1 MDRKPIKNN
10 NYKTVILGDS
20 SVGKSS
26 IGMKFTTGDFNSFQ
40 EPTIG
45 AAFLKGSIDLE
56 DNNYTFEI
64 WDTAGQERYHCLAPM
79 YYRGAVFAIVVY
91 DITSYDSF
99 KNAKLWINE
108 VLIKGD
114 AKVIIL
120 VGNKM
125 DLDDRRKVEKSE
137 ALEYA
142 NSNNLLFAETSAKS
156 GENIEDIFI
165 RIIKKFKPIEQ
176 SKNLKSQTINLY
188 SKPKRKR
195 FFGFC

>member
-45 AAFLKGSIDLE
+45 AAFLKGSIDLD